1 VRGQQWQY
9 QIKEVAVNRPGIE
22 PNLAATALRRSD
34 LNPSRIALIFEEQ
47 EIRYDEFGDRVR
59 RLASLLRAGG
69 VCVGDRVGYLGFNH
83 PAQLETMFAAQALG
97 AIFVPLNYRLTA
109 QELTFIVNDA
119 GIHTL
124 MVDDALQP
132 VLAPARE
139 NLCCRHYFSS
149 ESEVAGWRHLM
160 SERAAVEPLA
170 EVVSVDQHD
179 VAVIMYT
186 SGTTGLPKGAML
198 THGNILWNN
207 INAMLAFGG
216 SRDDVIL
223 TAAPLFH
230 IGGLNV
236 MTLGSFHTGSTVVLQ
251 RNFDAAKVLADF
263 ERYRVS
269 HMFGAPAM
277 FLFMSQHPSFAT
289 TDLGSVKSL
298 ICGAAPVPE
307 SLIELY
313 AARGVDFC
321 QGYGLT
327 ETAPFSSFLTPEW
340 GISKLGSAGQAP
352 LYSATRIVDTNNQP
366 VPAGERGE
374 ICLRGPNIMKGYWN
388 RPEAT
393 AEAIDGEG
401 WFHSGDV
408 GYFDDDGFLFI
419 CDRLKDMVISGG
431 ENVYPAEVEGAL
443 YKHESIAEVA
453 VIGLPDEKWGEAVTA
468 VVALHDGRQLTL
480 EELREFAQPMLARYK
495 LPLRLHVVAA
505 LPRNPAGKVLK
516 FVLKDDL
523 QK

>member
-1 VRGQQWQY
+1 M
-9 QIKEVAVNRPGIE
+9 NRPAIE
-22 PNLAATALRRSD
+22 PNLAATLLRRVD
-34 LNPSRIALIFEEQ
+34 LNPDRVALIFEEQ
-47 EIRYDEFGDRVR
+47 EIRFSEFGDRVR
-59 RLASLLRAGG
+59 RQASLFRAGG
-69 VCVGDRVGYLGFNH
+69 VCGGDRVGYLGFNH
-83 PAQLETMFAAQALG
+83 PALLETMFAAQALG

-119 GIHTL
+119 GIQSL
-124 MVDDALQP
+124 VVDDALQP
-132 VLAPARE
+132 VLAPAIPE
-139 NLCCRHYFSS
+139 LCCTHYFSS
-149 ESEVAGWRHLM
+149 ESDATGWRHL
-160 SERAAVEPLA
+160 STERAAAAPLVA
-170 EVVSVDQHD
+170 AASVDTHD

-207 INAMLAFGG
+207 INAMLAFGS
-216 SRDDVIL
+216 SRDQVVL

-236 MTLGSFHTGSTVVLQ
+236 MTLGSFHVGSTVVLL
-251 RNFDAAKVLADF
+251 RNFDAGRVLTDI
-263 ERYRVS
+263 ERYQVS

-277 FLFMSQHPSFAT
+277 FLFMSQHPGFAA
-289 TDLGSVKSL
+289 TDLGSINTL
-298 ICGAAPVPE
+298 ICGAAPVPA

-313 AARGVDFC
+313 GARGVDFC

-340 GISKLGSAGQAP
+340 AVSKLGSAGQSP
-352 LYSATRIVDTNNQP
+352 LYSDTRIVDDNNQP
-366 VPAGERGE
+366 LPAGERGE

-388 RPEAT
+388 RPEAS
-393 AEAIDGEG
+393 AAAIDQEG

-408 GYFDDDGFLFI
+408 GYCDEDGFLFI

-443 YKHESIAEVA
+443 YKHASIAEVA

-468 VVALHDGRQLTL
+468 VVALHDGHHLTL
-480 EELREFAQPMLARYK
+480 EELREFAQPLLARYK

-523 QK
+523 LK

>member
-1 VRGQQWQY
+1 MSDKRAA
-9 QIKEVAVNRPGIE
+9 EEPAVNRPEIE
-22 PNLAATALRRSD
+22 TNLAATMLRRAH
-34 LNPSRIALIFEEQ
+34 LNPERIALVFEEQ
-47 EIRYDEFGDRVR
+47 EITFDEFGDRVR
-59 RLASLLRAGG
+59 RQASLFQTAG

-83 PAQLETMFAAQALG
+83 PALLETMFAAQTIG
-97 AIFVPLNYRLTA
+97 AIFVPLNFRLTA

-124 MVDDALQP
+124 VVDDALRP
-132 VLAPARE
+132 VLEPAIP
-139 NLCCRHYFSS
+139 NLCCTRYFSS
-149 ESEVAGWRHLM
+149 ESEAVGWHHLS
-160 SERAAVEPLA
+160 SERAAAAPLSA
-170 EVVSVDQHD
+170 AVSVDQHD

-236 MTLGSFHTGSTVVLQ
+236 MTLGSFHVGSTVVLL
-251 RNFDAAKVLADF
+251 RNFDPVRVLADIQ
-263 ERYRVS
+263 RYSVS

-277 FLFMSQHPSFAT
+277 FQFMSQHPVFAA
-289 TDLGSVKSL
+289 TDLSSIRTL
-298 ICGAAPVPE
+298 LCGAAPVPE
-307 SLIELY
+307 SLIEVY
-313 AARGVDFC
+313 AARGINFC

-327 ETAPFSSFLTPEW
+327 ETSPFSSFLTPEW
-340 GISKLGSAGQAP
+340 TSSKLGSAGQSP
-352 LYSATRIVDTNNQP
+352 IYSDIRIVDNNNRP
-366 VPAGERGE
+366 LGPGERGE

-388 RPEAT
+388 RPDAT
-393 AEAIDGEG
+393 AAAIDPEG

-408 GYFDDDGFLFI
+408 GYFDEDGFLFI

-453 VIGLPDEKWGEAVTA
+453 VIGMPDEKWGEAVTA
-468 VVALHDGRQLTL
+468 VVALHDGHHLTL
-480 EELREFAQPMLARYK
+480 EELREFAQPLLARYK
-495 LPLRLHVVAA
+495 LPLRLHLVDA